1 MEQSYATRRVH
12 FIPQAVCPPLLP
24 RRCDSVRS
32 DSPSY
37 AMSAYHSISA
47 RSSSSASSLYCLCL
61 QQPLENPFLFLIP
74 SAGTKLLTAGSGYRQ
89 RCESLALTQPLLQ
102 QMFSL
107 PARVASGADCRWA
120 SMPAFL
126 GRSSQSQRLINA
138 LWNVFMLRT
147 ALMVVVQEAQ
157 AQRHLMNGHGRQILQ
172 LWEDFVGA
180 A

>member
-1 MEQSYATRRVH
+1 MLQGGYTLL
-12 FIPQAVCPPLLP
+12 PQAVCPPLLP

-37 AMSAYHSISA
+37 AMSAYHSMSA

-61 QQPLENPFLFLIP
+61 QQPWQNPFLFLFS
-74 SAGTKLLTAGSGYRQ
+74 SAGNKLLTAGSGYRQ
-89 RCESLALTQPLLQ
+89 RCESLAQTQPLLHWT
-102 QMFSL
+102 FSL
-107 PARVASGADCRWA
+107 PGRVASGADCRWA
-120 SMPAFL
+120 STPAFL
-126 GRSSQSQRLINA
+126 GKSSQSQRLIIA
-138 LWNVFMLRT
+138 LWNVLMLRT
-147 ALMVVVQEAQ
+147 AVMVVVQEAQ